1 MQWNLI
7 CRAWEK
13 NSFNFYPSHHKKE
26 ERKRKWPSDSH
37 LWRVFYVV
45 LLRYMNL
52 ISKFSFSAKDLL
64 LQQLLPSWYSS
75 HVLTKAH
82 WTSKFFLHFFMKHIE
97 IIIFFCNSIV
107 IAVYEELFQCS
118 FEHVQC
124 YFQRPFICCKLKF
137 ETIAVW
143 IHRKQKQRSLLSC
156 HDYYILVGNE

>member
-1 MQWNLI
+1 MKVPIFLRFMVQPHLRQLILSQLHLMQTSMQMMQWNLI

-13 NSFNFYPSHHKKE
+13 NSFNLYPSHHKKE

-64 LQQLLPSWYSS
+64 LQQLLLSWYSS

-97 IIIFFCNSIV
+97 IIN
-107 IAVYEELFQCS
+107 
-118 FEHVQC
+118 
-124 YFQRPFICCKLKF
+124 YFAI
-137 ETIAVW
+137 
-143 IHRKQKQRSLLSC
+143 LL
-156 HDYYILVGNE
+156 